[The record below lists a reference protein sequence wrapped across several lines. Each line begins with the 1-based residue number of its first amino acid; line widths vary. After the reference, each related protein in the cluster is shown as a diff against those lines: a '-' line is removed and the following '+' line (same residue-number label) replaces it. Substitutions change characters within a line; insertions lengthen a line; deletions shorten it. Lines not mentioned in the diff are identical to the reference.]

1 MAATHGDLTVDWLGY
16 ATSRIT
22 DGEGGV
28 HRIPETSGDEPRE
41 RVVYID
47 PGRYGVLEGYD
58 ARDGDLVLVTHDDHY
73 DPDGIE
79 RVAAP
84 NAVVGVFEGIRSEEI
99 ERDSRPVEELDYE
112 IRRIG
117 IGDSFTI
124 DGIAVDAI
132 TAYNTADGHTR
143 EDGTPYHPKGEGVG
157 YLLDFAGTTVF
168 YPGDS
173 DVVPEYEGLSADV
186 FLAPIDDAFT
196 MSPDAVVDLAERIG
210 ADLVVP
216 VHYDTFEAL
225 EADAEAF
232 AAAARDRGLAVEV
245 LDPEG

>member
-1 MAATHGDLTVDWLGY
+1 MSTTYGDLTVEWLGY

-22 DGEGGV
+22 DGE
-28 HRIPETSGDEPRE
+28 
-41 RVVYID
+41 RVVYLD
-47 PGRYGVLEGYD
+47 PGRYGVLDGYD

-84 NAVVGVFEGIRSEEI
+84 DAVVCVFEGIHSEEI
-99 ERDSRPVEELDYE
+99 DRESRPVSDLDYE
-112 IRRIG
+112 IRRVG
-117 IGDSFTI
+117 IGDTFEV
-124 DGIAVDAI
+124 DGIEIEAVS
-132 TAYNTADGHTR
+132 AYNTPEGHTR
-143 EDGTPYHPKGEGVG
+143 ADGTPYHPEGEGVG
-157 YLLDFAGTTVF
+157 YRLDFGGTTVF

-173 DVVPEYEGLSADV
+173 DVIEEYEGLSADV

-196 MSPDAVVDLAERIG
+196 MSPDAIVDLAERIG

-225 EADAEAF
+225 EADADAF
-232 AAAARDRGLAVEV
+232 AAEARDRGLAVEV
-245 LDPEG
+245 LSSET

>member
-1 MAATHGDLTVDWLGY
+1 MSATYGGLTIDWLGY

-22 DGEGGV
+22 DGE
-28 HRIPETSGDEPRE
+28 
-41 RVVYID
+41 RVIYID

-79 RVAAP
+79 RVAKP
-84 NAVVGVFEGIRSEEI
+84 DGVVGIFEGIRSDEI
-99 ERDSRPVEELDYE
+99 ERETRPVSDLSSE

-117 IGDSFTI
+117 IGDTFSVN
-124 DGIAVDAI
+124 GIGVEAI

-143 EDGTPYHPKGEGVG
+143 EDGTPYHPEGEGVG
-157 YLLDFAGTTVF
+157 YRLDVDGTTIF

-196 MSPDAVVDLAERIG
+196 MSPEAIVALAERID

-232 AAAARDRGLAVEV
+232 AASARERGLTVEV
-245 LDPEG
+245 LSPGV

>member
-1 MAATHGDLTVDWLGY
+1 MTVTHGDLTIDWLGY

-22 DGEGGV
+22 D
-28 HRIPETSGDEPRE
+28 DEH
-41 RVVYID
+41 VVYVD

-79 RVAAP
+79 RVAADD
-84 NAVVGVFEGIRSEEI
+84 AVVCVFEGIDSDEI
-99 ERDSRPVEELDYE
+99 DRESRPVSELDYR
-112 IRRIG
+112 IRRVGIADSFEASGIG
-117 IGDSFTI
+117 IE
-124 DGIAVDAI
+124 AI
-132 TAYNTADGHTR
+132 SAYNTPEGHTDD
-143 EDGTPYHPKGEGVG
+143 DGTPYHPEGEGVG
-157 YLLDFAGTTVF
+157 YRLDFDGTAVF

-196 MSPDAVVDLAERIG
+196 MSPDAILDLAERMG
-210 ADLVVP
+210 AELVVP

-225 EADAEAF
+225 EADDEAF
-232 AAAARDRGLAVEV
+232 ASDARKRGLRVEV
-245 LDPEG
+245 LSPEA

>member
-1 MAATHGDLTVDWLGY
+1 MATTYGDLTIDWLGY

-22 DGEGGV
+22 D
-28 HRIPETSGDEPRE
+28 DE

-47 PGRYGVLEGYD
+47 PGRYGVLDDYD

-79 RVAAP
+79 RVAAED
-84 NAVVGVFEGIRSEEI
+84 AIVCVFEGIDSEEI
-99 ERDSRPVEELDYE
+99 ERDSRPVSELEYE
-112 IRRIG
+112 IRRVG
-117 IGDSFTI
+117 IGDTFEV
-124 DGIAVDAI
+124 DGIGVEAI
-132 TAYNTADGHTR
+132 SAYNTPDGHVR
-143 EDGTPYHPKGEGVG
+143 EDGTPYHSEGEGVG
-157 YLLDFAGTTVF
+157 YRLDFAGTTVF

-173 DVVPEYEGLSADV
+173 DVIAEYEGLSADV

-196 MSPDAVVDLAERIG
+196 MSPEAIVDLAERIG
-210 ADLVVP
+210 AELVVP

-232 AAAARDRGLAVEV
+232 AADARDRGLAVEV
-245 LDPEG
+245 LSPEA

>member
-1 MAATHGDLTVDWLGY
+1 MSATYGDLTVDWLGY

-22 DGEGGV
+22 DGE
-28 HRIPETSGDEPRE
+28 

-47 PGRYGVLEGYD
+47 PGRYGVLDDYD

-79 RVAAP
+79 RVAADD
-84 NAVVGVFEGIRSEEI
+84 AVVCVFEGIHSEEI
-99 ERDSRPVEELDYE
+99 DRESRPVEDLDYE
-112 IRRIG
+112 IRRVG
-117 IGDSFTI
+117 IGDAFEI
-124 DGIAVDAI
+124 DGIGIEAI
-132 TAYNTADGHTR
+132 SAYNTPEGHVR
-143 EDGTPYHPKGEGVG
+143 GDGTPYHPEGEGVG
-157 YLLDFAGTTVF
+157 YLLDFAGVSVF

-173 DVVPEYEGLSADV
+173 DVVAEYEGLSADV

-196 MSPDAVVDLAERIG
+196 MSPDSIVDLAERIG

-225 EADAEAF
+225 EANAEAF
-232 AAAARDRGLAVEV
+232 AADARDRGLAVEI
-245 LDPEG
+245 LLPEA